1 MRQTLSVKVANG
13 DSVPCQGYCAA
24 VQVFM
29 QGYSFNPKLYLL
41 TLGGCDLVLGVDWL
55 RLLGPILWDF
65 VELTMKFQQ
74 GEKELQLQGMRPTES
89 TIEEA
94 KSICKN
100 HGSTCKEVWVQL
112 VIAGNPKKPTN
123 AHPAIYQLLQEFKG
137 VFEESTGLPPTRSH
151 DHKINL
157 LEGVQPT
164 SARPYRYP
172 YYQKEEIEKQ
182 VRDMLKSGVVRPS
195 QSLYSSPVLLVRK
208 ADGSWRM
215 CVDYQALN
223 KGTMKDKYPIPNID
237 ELHGA
242 VLFSKLDLRSGYHQ
256 IRMDPHDIPKTA
268 FRIHEG
274 HYEFLV
280 MPFGLTNA
288 SSTFQSLMNNLFKPY
303 LRKFV
308 LVFFNDILIYSKNFT
323 DHLKHLKLVMEILKN
338 PPVIC

>member
-1 MRQTLSVKVANG
+1 
-13 DSVPCQGYCAA
+13 
-24 VQVFM
+24 
-29 QGYSFNPKLYLL
+29 LL

-74 GEKELQLQGMRPTES
+74 GEKEVQLQGMRPTES

-100 HGSTCKEVWVQL
+100 RGSTCKGVWIQL
-112 VIAGNPKKPTN
+112 VIAGDPKKPTN
-123 AHPAIYQLLQEFKG
+123 AHPAIYQLLHEFKG

-195 QSLYSSPVLLVRK
+195 QSPYSSPGVVRP
-208 ADGSWRM
+208 S
-215 CVDYQALN
+215 
-223 KGTMKDKYPIPNID
+223 
-237 ELHGA
+237 
-242 VLFSKLDLRSGYHQ
+242 
-256 IRMDPHDIPKTA
+256 
-268 FRIHEG
+268 
-274 HYEFLV
+274 
-280 MPFGLTNA
+280 
-288 SSTFQSLMNNLFKPY
+288 QSP
-303 LRKFV
+303 
-308 LVFFNDILIYSKNFT
+308 
-323 DHLKHLKLVMEILKN
+323 
-338 PPVIC
+338 